1 MIVNMGRHHPS
12 MHGVL
17 CLIITL
23 EGEDVVDCEPILERE
38 LVYDLFEA
46 VTGMRM
52 MHNYFVSE
60 EWRLI
65 YLTELLN
72 IKNLLREILFFF
84 ELVEKISVIGG
95 EEVINWGLFGPI
107 IQVSGIKRDFQK
119 VDHYEFQINEMTK
132 SIKIIQQALERISG
146 ERDPEWNDFE
156 YRFISK
162 KSSPTF
168 GLSRQE
174 MCTRMESPKGELG
187 KFLTEDQ
194 RGFPWRWKILV
205 NRMKLAN
212 IMTILGTID
221 IIMGEVDIGFY
232 LLKCIID

>member
-119 VDHYEFQINEMTK
+119 VDHYE
-132 SIKIIQQALERISG
+132 
-146 ERDPEWNDFE
+146 DPEWNDFE